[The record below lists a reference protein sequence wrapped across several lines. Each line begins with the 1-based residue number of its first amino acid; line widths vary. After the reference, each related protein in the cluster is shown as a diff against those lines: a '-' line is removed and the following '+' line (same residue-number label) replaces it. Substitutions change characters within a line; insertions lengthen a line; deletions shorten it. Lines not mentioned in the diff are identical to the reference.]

1 MPELPEVETT
11 RRGIA
16 PYLEGK
22 KVTRVIAGQRN
33 LRLPLSPGLS
43 RELPGAAI
51 LRVERRGK
59 YLILRTDRGSVILHL
74 GMSGH
79 LSFVPAD
86 TPPGKHDH
94 LDIRMEDGTTLR
106 LTDPRRF
113 GLALWTR
120 GEPLEHPLLAEIGPE
135 PLEEGF
141 DGAYLHR
148 ASRGR
153 KVAVKQFIMDGR
165 IVAGVGNI
173 YAGEALFRAGIHPEK
188 KAGTISRRRC
198 GRLARALR
206 EVLEE
211 AIAAGGTTLRDFRNG
226 EGKPGYFAIKL
237 DVYGREG
244 EPCRSCGATIH
255 ATRQGGRSTFF
266 CAICQKL

>member
-11 RRGIA
+11 RRGVA

-22 KVTRVIAGQRN
+22 KVIRVIAGGRN

-43 RELPGAAI
+43 RELPGAVI

-59 YLILRTDRGSVILHL
+59 YLIMRTDRGSVILHL

-79 LSFVPAD
+79 LSFVPAA
-86 TPPGKHDH
+86 TPPEKHDH
-94 LDIRMEDGTTLR
+94 LDIRMEGGLTLR

-113 GLALWTR
+113 GLVLWTR

-135 PLEEGF
+135 PLDETF
-141 DGAYLHR
+141 DGAHLHR

-165 IVAGVGNI
+165 VVAGVGNI
-173 YAGEALFRAGIHPEK
+173 YANEALFRAGVHPARKTGE
-188 KAGTISRRRC
+188 IPLVRWH
-198 GRLARALR
+198 RLARALQ

-226 EGKPGYFAIKL
+226 EGKPGYFALKL

-244 EPCRSCGATIH
+244 EPCRRCGAIIR

-266 CAICQKL
+266 CATCQRQ